1 MLKVMAYL
9 SRVITKPPSLSKWC
23 ILFIHPYTNSVLN
36 TSKLFL
42 TCSICYWIKI
52 ILLDWWKDNCI
63 ASLHTYALFSPSLFE
78 SSPVHRNPSSSSELH
93 PAAKVPWNTC
103 MLLITAFH
111 LECLFLEKLINP
123 SLMLLTLLN
132 VVQHSKHNINQ
143 GAKQYD
149 TAPQRG
155 RNS

>member
-1 MLKVMAYL
+1 MKVKLK
-9 SRVITKPPSLSKWC
+9 
-23 ILFIHPYTNSVLN
+23 
-36 TSKLFL
+36 
-42 TCSICYWIKI
+42 
-52 ILLDWWKDNCI
+52 KDNCI
-63 ASLHTYALFSPSLFE
+63 ASLHIHAWFSPSSFE
-78 SSPVHRNPSSSSELH
+78 NSPVHRNPSSSSELH

-103 MLLITAFH
+103 ILLITAFH

-123 SLMLLTLLN
+123 SLMLLTLFN

>member
-1 MLKVMAYL
+1 MKVKLK
-9 SRVITKPPSLSKWC
+9 
-23 ILFIHPYTNSVLN
+23 
-36 TSKLFL
+36 
-42 TCSICYWIKI
+42 
-52 ILLDWWKDNCI
+52 KDNCI
-63 ASLHTYALFSPSLFE
+63 ASLHIYAWFSPSSFE
-78 SSPVHRNPSSSSELH
+78 NSPVHRNPSSSSELH

-103 MLLITAFH
+103 ILLITAFH

-123 SLMLLTLLN
+123 SLMLLTLFN